1 MELVEQLVSQLGISS
16 DQAEGGLG
24 LIMKMAQEKLGA
36 ADFSQLGEIIPGA
49 DALIGKAPETGAG
62 GGEAGGGLLG
72 QVTSA
77 VGGLLGGGDDGGGLG
92 GLAGLAGGFSA
103 LGLDVSKIGDFVSM
117 VLAFVKEKGGDQA
130 KGLLEGLLK

>member
-1 MELVEQLVSQLGISS
+1 MELVEKLVSQLGISS

-36 ADFSQLGEIIPGA
+36 AEFSQLGEIIPGA

-72 QVTSA
+72 KVTSA

-92 GLAGLAGGFSA
+92 GLAGGFSA

-117 VLAFVKEKGGDQA
+117 VLDFVKEKGGDQA